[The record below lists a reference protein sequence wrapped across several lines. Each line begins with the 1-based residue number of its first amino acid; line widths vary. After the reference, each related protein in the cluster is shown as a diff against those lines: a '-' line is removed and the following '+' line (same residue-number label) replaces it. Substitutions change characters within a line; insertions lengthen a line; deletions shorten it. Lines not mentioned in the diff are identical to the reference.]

1 MRLHGVGVVVALLA
15 LASLARPAAAQ
26 QNAESRLRT
35 QRQELERIRRE
46 RTELEQRMRSL
57 QSSVHDLTEEVT
69 NIDRQADATSRAVRS
84 LESQLGAISEE
95 VDAATTNLVRAE
107 DELVVKRAILRQ
119 RLSDIYKRGPL
130 YSLEVLLSAQS
141 FGELVARYKYLHLLA
156 LRDRALVSRVEE
168 LADQIGR
175 HRALHVRLQ
184 NDLVF
189 NRTEKAEEER
199 RLRTLESQR
208 SASLVQARR
217 SARQTEARL
226 TQIARAEAKLT
237 SVIAD
242 LEAARRLAEAARP
255 NEPRPSSTLTT
266 RDLGKLN
273 WPVEGAVLYRFG
285 RVVNPNNTTTRWN
298 GMGIA
303 ADAGTPVRTI
313 APGQV
318 VEAQPIGT
326 YGLTVII
333 QHGGGDYSVYASLG
347 SVAVRKGAIVSK
359 AAVIGTVGTADP
371 DLPAHLHFEIRPGGR
386 AVDPLEWLKAEQ

>member
-1 MRLHGVGVVVALLA
+1 MRHVVRALVVLLA
-15 LASLARPAAAQ
+15 LAGLATPASAQ
-26 QNAESRLRT
+26 QNAESRLRA

-69 NIDRQADATSRAVRS
+69 NIEHQADATSRAVRS
-84 LESQLGAISEE
+84 LEAQLGAITEE
-95 VDAATTNLVRAE
+95 VDAATANLVRAE

-130 YSLEVLLSAQS
+130 YTLEVLLSAQS

-175 HRALHVRLQ
+175 QRALHVRLQ

-199 RLRTLESQR
+199 RLRALESQR

-226 TQIARAEAKLT
+226 TQIARTEAKLT

-242 LEAARRLAEAARP
+242 LEAARRRAEAARP

-273 WPVEGAVLYRFG
+273 WPVEGTVLYRFG

-347 SVAVRKGAIVSK
+347 SVSVRKGAIVSK
-359 AAVIGTVGTADP
+359 GAVIGAVGTADP